1 MAPST
6 GDVTEMPQ
14 AVAANKRTVERA
26 EKARIV
32 SVDKGSK
39 REGGGKE

>member
-6 GDVTEMPQ
+6 GDVTETPQ
-14 AVAANKRTVERA
+14 VVAANKRTVERT

-32 SVDKGSK
+32 KVDEGGKK
-39 REGGGKE
+39 EGGGKE